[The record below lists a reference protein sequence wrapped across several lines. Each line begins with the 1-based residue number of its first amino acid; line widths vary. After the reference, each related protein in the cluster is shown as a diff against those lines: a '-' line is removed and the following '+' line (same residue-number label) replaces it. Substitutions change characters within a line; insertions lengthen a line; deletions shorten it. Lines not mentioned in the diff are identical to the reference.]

1 MLLFEVLLGFGDFGG
16 DVDGGGEDFA
26 LLEDGEEGFLADG
39 ALHEELEVGGYLV
52 AVEEAVFVVAGDGD
66 GGGFDAD
73 VLGGD
78 GEHFGD
84 GAFQVAGD
92 DGHDGVAVD
101 AIHAFGF
108 GGRVGDVLGG
118 EGVDAEAGDLVL

>member
-1 MLLFEVLLGFGDFGG
+1 MGTGG
-16 DVDGGGEDFA
+16 DDLVNGGDGMACADFA
-26 LLEDGEEGFLADG
+26 GVFFIVT
-39 ALHEELEVGGYLV
+39 EV
-52 AVEEAVFVVAGDGD
+52 AIFEEAVFVVAGDGD

-92 DGHDGVAVD
+92 DGHD
-101 AIHAFGF
+101 
-108 GGRVGDVLGG
+108 
-118 EGVDAEAGDLVL
+118 